1 MPRRS
6 ERLRNKAIVNN
17 APARK
22 KIDKYITKRTA
33 ILKTEIVYI
42 RRLQYALEV
51 YKSLYNNFYVLWTH
65 SMVRPSCLRSAYLH
79 IKVLRKQLHTSLTNK
94 EEQLSDQEMAKIQ
107 GLYLIFRKFRQL
119 YEYERHY
126 LFNNVLRILPKLNPD
141 VVAYI
146 DEFI

>member
-22 KIDKYITKRTA
+22 KIDKYVTKRTA
-33 ILKTEIVYI
+33 MLKNEFVYV
-42 RRLQYALEV
+42 RRLQYAHEV
-51 YKSLYNNFYVLWTH
+51 YNALYKNFYVMWTH
-65 SMVRPSCLRSAYLH
+65 VLVRPSCLRTAYLH
-79 IKVLRKQLHTSLTNK
+79 IKVLRKNLHATLTNK
-94 EEQLSDQEMAKIQ
+94 EEQLSDQEMEKIQ
-107 GLYLIFRKFRQL
+107 GLYRLFRKFRQL